1 MRPAAKGLL
10 ITLAGVLV
18 ISPDVLLVRLIEADT
33 LTKLFW
39 RGLLSGGVIL
49 LVWGL
54 LLWRKPPHHKALRA
68 GRKPLRRAVSLGRS
82 GWALAVIFT
91 CGTFCFLYAVEKTQ
105 AANVLLISATSPVIA
120 ALISIVVLKENVD
133 RLTWAGI
140 GGALLGVAVI
150 AAGSARGAG
159 SLLGDLAAFGGAVSL
174 ALTFSIA
181 RAQKEIS
188 MVPAMGLSGLLTAL
202 AAALLAPSLTVPD
215 QSWGYMVLL
224 GAVVVPL
231 GFGLLTTG
239 PRYIGAAEVSLIL
252 LLEALLGPVLVW
264 WGIGEF
270 PGQAALWGG
279 SIILSALAGVNLI
292 RLNASASG

>member
-1 MRPAAKGLL
+1 MSLATKGLL

-39 RGLLSGGVIL
+39 RGLLSGVVIL
-49 LVWGL
+49 LVWGVFL
-54 LLWRKPPHHKALRA
+54 QRKPMREVV
-68 GRKPLRRAVSLGRS
+68 RVGRS
-82 GWALAVIFT
+82 GWALAAIFAL
-91 CGTFCFLYAVEKTQ
+91 GTFCFLYAVEKTQ

-120 ALISIVVLKENVD
+120 ALISLVVLKERVD
-133 RLTWAGI
+133 RLTWVGI
-140 GGALLGVAVI
+140 GGALLGVFVI
-150 AAGSARGAG
+150 AAGSVGEG
-159 SLLGDLAAFGGAVSL
+159 GDLLGDMAAFGGAVSL

-181 RAQKEIS
+181 RAQKDIS

-202 AAALLAPSLTVPD
+202 VAGLFAPSLSVP
-215 QSWGYMVLL
+215 QESWVYMALL
-224 GAVVVPL
+224 GAGVVPL

-239 PRYIGAAEVSLIL
+239 PQYIGAAEVSLIL

-264 WGIGEF
+264 WVIGEF

-279 SIILSALAGVNLI
+279 SIILSALAGVNLL
-292 RLNASASG
+292 RLRAPVRG

>member
-1 MRPAAKGLL
+1 MGLATKGLL

-18 ISPDVLLVRLIEADT
+18 ISPDVLLVRLIDADT

-39 RGLLSGGVIL
+39 RGLLSGLVIL
-49 LVWGL
+49 GVWGAFL
-54 LLWRKPPHHKALRA
+54 Q
-68 GRKPLRRAVSLGRS
+68 RRPMRDVVRVGRS
-82 GWALAVIFT
+82 GWALAAIFAL
-91 CGTFCFLYAVEKTQ
+91 GTFCFLYAVEKTQ

-120 ALISIVVLKENVD
+120 ALISIVVLKEHVD
-133 RLTWAGI
+133 RLTWVGI
-140 GGALLGVAVI
+140 GGALLGVFVI
-150 AAGSARGAG
+150 AAGSAGG
-159 SLLGDLAAFGGAVSL
+159 EGNLIGDMAAFGGAVSL

-181 RAQKEIS
+181 RAQKNIS

-202 AAALLAPSLTVPD
+202 AAGLLAPSLVVPID
-215 QSWGYMVLL
+215 SWVLMLAL

-239 PRYIGAAEVSLIL
+239 PQYIGAAEVSLIL

-264 WGIGEF
+264 WVIGEF

-292 RLNASASG
+292 RLKGAAGG

>member
-1 MRPAAKGLL
+1 MRLATKGLL
-10 ITLAGVLV
+10 ITFAGVLV

-39 RGLLSGGVIL
+39 RGLLSGLVIL
-49 LVWGL
+49 GVWGVL
-54 LLWRKPPHHKALRA
+54 LQRKPMRE
-68 GRKPLRRAVSLGRS
+68 VVFVGRS
-82 GWALAVIFT
+82 GWALAAIFA

-120 ALISIVVLKENVD
+120 ALISIGVLKENVD

-140 GGALLGVAVI
+140 GGALLGVFVI
-150 AAGSARGAG
+150 TAGSVRGAG
-159 SLLGDLAAFGGAVSL
+159 SPLGDLAAFGGAISL

-181 RAQKEIS
+181 RAQRDIS

-202 AAALLAPSLTVPD
+202 AAGVLAPSLSVP
-215 QSWGYMVLL
+215 QESLVYMALL

-239 PRYIGAAEVSLIL
+239 PQYIGAAEVSLIL

-264 WGIGEF
+264 WVIGEF

-279 SIILSALAGVNLI
+279 SIILSALAGVNLV
-292 RLNASASG
+292 RLRASARR

>member
-1 MRPAAKGLL
+1 MSLATKGLL

-18 ISPDVLLVRLIEADT
+18 ISPDVLLVRLIDADT

-39 RGLLSGGVIL
+39 RGLLSGLVIL
-49 LVWGL
+49 GVWGVFL
-54 LLWRKPPHHKALRA
+54 Q
-68 GRKPLRRAVSLGRS
+68 RRPMRDVVRVGRS
-82 GWALAVIFT
+82 GWALAAIFT
-91 CGTFCFLYAVEKTQ
+91 LGTFCFLYAVEKTQ

-120 ALISIVVLKENVD
+120 ALISIVVLKEHVD
-133 RLTWAGI
+133 RLTWVGI
-140 GGALLGVAVI
+140 GGALLGVFVI
-150 AAGSARGAG
+150 AAGSAGG
-159 SLLGDLAAFGGAVSL
+159 EGNLIGDMAAFGGAVSL

-181 RAQKEIS
+181 RAQKNIS

-202 AAALLAPSLTVPD
+202 AAGLLAPSLVVPID
-215 QSWGYMVLL
+215 SWVLMLAL

-239 PRYIGAAEVSLIL
+239 PQYIGAAEVSLIL

-264 WGIGEF
+264 WVIAEF

-292 RLNASASG
+292 RLKGAARG